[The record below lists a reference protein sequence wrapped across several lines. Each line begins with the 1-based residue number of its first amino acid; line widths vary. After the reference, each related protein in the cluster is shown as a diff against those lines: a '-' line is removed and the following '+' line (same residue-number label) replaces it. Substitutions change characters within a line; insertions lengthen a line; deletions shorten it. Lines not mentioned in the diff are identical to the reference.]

1 MLYWTLNRTWVHNE
15 CFFFLMTR
23 YGGGGWVTY
32 GWRFWERIPARAAL
46 NQSPLHCTEAKHH
59 WVRLVLLCLHLSCW
73 MAAACFNL
81 FNFVCRSLSEGVQI
95 IGMSATLPNLSL
107 LASWLG
113 AELYQT
119 DYRPVPLHEHLKVGC
134 NIYDKSLS
142 VVRQFTPAL
151 YVKVNSDVIQRA
163 C

>member
-1 MLYWTLNRTWVHNE
+1 M
-15 CFFFLMTR
+15 
-23 YGGGGWVTY
+23 
-32 GWRFWERIPARAAL
+32 
-46 NQSPLHCTEAKHH
+46 
-59 WVRLVLLCLHLSCW
+59 
-73 MAAACFNL
+73 
-81 FNFVCRSLSEGVQI
+81 CRSLSEGVQI

-134 NIYDKSLS
+134 TIYDKSLS

-151 YVKVNSDVIQRA
+151 HVKVNSDIIQRA
-163 C
+163 CQS